1 MRILLVLNLKFCLL
15 ISSFLILAGCSSRI
29 DHRGKLPN
37 MTEVAKIKAG
47 YDTKEDVL
55 RMLGSPSSTTLFDE
69 NTWIYYYK
77 VTESLSF
84 FEPKSLE
91 QKLITIRFD
100 VADKVKEV
108 SIKTTPEEEINPS
121 TEITPSV
128 GHERPLLHQIF
139 GNFGRA
145 GRKEDTKSGK

>member
-1 MRILLVLNLKFCLL
+1 M
-15 ISSFLILAGCSSRI
+15 LASCSSRI
-29 DHRGKLPN
+29 DHHGKLPD
-37 MTEVAKIKAG
+37 MAQLAKIKPG
-47 YDTKEDVL
+47 HDTKEDVL

-69 NTWIYYYK
+69 NIWIYYYK

-84 FEPKSLE
+84 FDPKSLE

-108 SIKTTPEEEINPS
+108 LIKTTPEEEINPS
-121 TEITPSV
+121 PEITSSV

-145 GRKEDTKSGK
+145 GRKEDTKISK

>member
-1 MRILLVLNLKFCLL
+1 MVWNLSFCLL
-15 ISSFLILAGCSSRI
+15 VSSFLMLVGCSPRI

-37 MTEVAKIKAG
+37 LAEVAKIKSG
-47 YDTKEDVL
+47 QETKEDVFRL
-55 RMLGSPSSTTLFDE
+55 LGSPSSTTLFDE

-91 QKLITIRFD
+91 QKLIVIRFD
-100 VADKVKEV
+100 ATDKVKEV
-108 SIKTTPEEEINPS
+108 LIQTNPEEEITPS
-121 TEITPSV
+121 TEITPSA
-128 GHERPLLHQIF
+128 GYNYPLLHQIF

-145 GRKEDTKSGK
+145 GRKEDPKSGK

>member
-1 MRILLVLNLKFCLL
+1 MLV
-15 ISSFLILAGCSSRI
+15 GCSSRI
-29 DHRGKLPN
+29 DHRGKLPDL
-37 MTEVAKIKAG
+37 TEVAKIKADQ
-47 YDTKEDVL
+47 YTKEDVL

-84 FEPKSLE
+84 FAPQPLE
-91 QKLITIRFD
+91 QKLILIRFNMS
-100 VADKVKEV
+100 DKVKEV
-108 SIKTTPEEEINPS
+108 LIKTTPEEEINPS
-121 TEITPSV
+121 TDVTPSV

-145 GRKEDTKSGK
+145 GRKEDPKTGK